1 VCLLHLERHRISLR
15 TVSNGEIQVVGSG
28 CQTGCAEVEDG
39 SAAAAYYLIELK
51 RKLLSGLE
59 LPASSTVSVVCVETW
74 TKLVA
79 VKYFNQGGSDGVL
92 GYRLLTPIIIPN
104 LLAEDK
110 ASCFQPPHRMVHQGE
125 QHAGLAQDKGRE
137 PE

>member
-1 VCLLHLERHRISLR
+1 MLR
-15 TVSNGEIQVVGSG
+15 AV
-28 CQTGCAEVEDG
+28 
-39 SAAAAYYLIELK
+39 LILTM
-51 RKLLSGLE
+51 
-59 LPASSTVSVVCVETW
+59 PA
-74 TKLVA
+74 
-79 VKYFNQGGSDGVL
+79 KYFNQGGSDGVL
-92 GYRLLTPIIIPN
+92 SYRLVTPVIIPN